1 MKLRP
6 FFPLETPRGACP
18 SRTAAAG
25 AYGPFRC
32 RAFSPAKV
40 RPLLGA
46 LVLLLILMLMSAL
59 SACAG
64 AGGAATPTSTKTPD
78 AAGLQTAAETPT
90 PPAAADNA
98 ADADSA
104 TGAAE
109 VESAASTPVPGPV
122 ARYTGLPLADP
133 SLLQETPVFVCLNN
147 DAASR
152 ASHYGLNEADVT
164 YEYIVDGF
172 HLTRLTSMFQSIPA
186 REIGPVRSARW
197 PNIHTTY
204 MFDGILACSGGS
216 DGIRYLLKNEVGFP
230 YLDADSEDPESVTY
244 FFSVGSNYRTRLRTS
259 VDRVRRW
266 MIDMAK
272 TCDVSPLL
280 PYCLEIFSPWLESQK
295 NSPRPLERASFSFSE
310 TPKEFWASEANT
322 VRIPYPENNG
332 VEWRYDPST
341 GRYLRFQSGAAHMDQ
356 AAGRQISSDNVI
368 VVFAEHELTNIVEDS
383 LGTLS
388 VKIHLYGFGDLR
400 VFRNG
405 KVYEGTWRANDQSP
419 PRWLGPGEQ
428 PITLKPGRTWIQVV
442 RTSDRISYQ

>member
-1 MKLRP
+1 MKLRSDVTLKTRRGSRH
-6 FFPLETPRGACP
+6 LETV
-18 SRTAAAG
+18 AAG
-25 AYGPFRC
+25 
-32 RAFSPAKV
+32 
-40 RPLLGA
+40 RPDSLNPQTPLGTSMKSN
-46 LVLLLILMLMSAL
+46 VVVVILILLFSL

-64 AGGAATPTSTKTPD
+64 GEGGATSTPTKTPEST
-78 AAGLQTAAETPT
+78 GIEQAAET
-90 PPAAADNA
+90 A
-98 ADADSA
+98 
-104 TGAAE
+104 
-109 VESAASTPVPGPV
+109 TPVPEGATEGTGAGSESVQATATPVRRGV

-133 SLLQETPVFVCLNN
+133 TLLQETPILVCLNN
-147 DAASR
+147 DVDSR
-152 ASHYGLNEADVT
+152 AAHYGLNEADVT

-172 HLTRLTSMFQSIPA
+172 HLTRLTSMYQSIPA
-186 REIGPVRSARW
+186 KEIGPVRSARW

-230 YLDADSEDPESVTY
+230 YLDADSEDPESLTY
-244 FFSVGSNYRTRLRTS
+244 FYSVGSNYRTRLRTS

-280 PYCLEIFSPWLESQK
+280 PYCLEIFSPWLEGQK
-295 NSPRPLERASFSFSE
+295 NSPRPPERARFSFSGA
-310 TPKEFWASEANT
+310 PQEFWASEAT
-322 VRIPYPENNG
+322 VVRIPYPENNG
-332 VEWRYDPST
+332 VEWRYDAAS
-341 GRYLRFQSGAAHMDQ
+341 GRYLRYQSGAVHMDQ
-356 AAGRQISSDNVI
+356 ATGQQISSDNVI

-388 VKIHLYGFGDLR
+388 VKINLYGFGDLR
-400 VFRNG
+400 VFRDG

-428 PITLKPGRTWIQVV
+428 PIPLKPGRTWIQVV

>member
-1 MKLRP
+1 MKP
-6 FFPLETPRGACP
+6 IA
-18 SRTAAAG
+18 
-25 AYGPFRC
+25 
-32 RAFSPAKV
+32 V
-40 RPLLGA
+40 VPLLA
-46 LVLLLILMLMSAL
+46 FLLFF

-64 AGGAATPTSTKTPD
+64 DAGAPTPTPTKT
-78 AAGLQTAAETPT
+78 AEATEVEQAAETAT
-90 PPAAADNA
+90 PPPTVATEGTNA
-98 ADADSA
+98 SA
-104 TGAAE
+104 
-109 VESAASTPVPGPV
+109 ESGQATATPVPGAV

-133 SLLQETPVFVCLNN
+133 SLLQETPILVCLNN
-147 DAASR
+147 DVDSR
-152 ASHYGLNEADVT
+152 AAHYGLNEADVT

-244 FFSVGSNYRTRLRTS
+244 FYSVGNNYRTRLRTS

-280 PYCLEIFSPWLESQK
+280 PYCLEVFSPWLEGQK
-295 NSPRPLERASFSFSE
+295 SNPRPVESASFSFSE
-310 TPKEFWASEANT
+310 TPKAFWSGEAAT
-322 VRIPYPENNG
+322 IRIPYPENNG
-332 VEWRYDPST
+332 VEWRYDASS
-341 GRYLRFQSGAAHMDQ
+341 GRYLRYQSGAVHMDQ
-356 AAGRQISSDNVI
+356 ATRQQISSDNVI

-388 VKIHLYGFGDLR
+388 VKINLYGFGDLR
-400 VFRNG
+400 VFRDG

-419 PRWLGPGEQ
+419 PRWLGAGEQ

-442 RTSDRISYQ
+442 RTSDIISYQ

>member
-1 MKLRP
+1 MKLRSIL
-6 FFPLETPRGACP
+6 PLKTRRGFCPRAVDAPGGPAACRGRA
-18 SRTAAAG
+18 SAATFLRSHA
-25 AYGPFRC
+25 
-32 RAFSPAKV
+32 
-40 RPLLGA
+40 GA
-46 LVLLLILMLMSAL
+46 LVFALFLILAG
-59 SACAG
+59 CAG
-64 AGGAATPTSTKTPD
+64 PEGSATATPTKTPE
-78 AAGLQTAAETPT
+78 AAAQQETASTAT
-90 PPAAADNA
+90 PPPSNAEGSNNTGGSAAASSGEGQA
-98 ADADSA
+98 IA
-104 TGAAE
+104 T
-109 VESAASTPVPGPV
+109 PIPGSV
-122 ARYTGLPLADP
+122 APYTGLPLADP
-133 SLLQETPVFVCLNN
+133 SLTHENPILVCINN
-147 DAASR
+147 DVTSR
-152 ASHYGLNEADVT
+152 SAHYGLNEADLT
-164 YEYIVDGF
+164 YEFIVDGF
-172 HLTRLTSMFQSIPA
+172 HLTRLTSLYQSIPA

-244 FFSVGSNYRTRLRTS
+244 FYSVGDNYRTRLRTS

-266 MIDMAK
+266 MVDMAN

-280 PYCLEIFSPWLESQK
+280 PYCLEIFSPWLEGQK
-295 NSPRPLERASFSFSE
+295 NNPRPVDRASFTFSE
-310 TPKEFWASEANT
+310 APKEFWAGEAAT
-322 VRIPYPENNG
+322 IRIPYPENNG
-332 VEWRYDPST
+332 VEWRYDPAT
-341 GRYLRFQSGAAHMDQ
+341 GKYLRFQSGAVHMDQ
-356 AAGRQISSDNVI
+356 ASGQQISSENVI

-388 VKIHLYGFGDLR
+388 VKINLYGFGDLR

>member
-1 MKLRP
+1 MKLRS
-6 FFPLETPRGACP
+6 FLPLEARRVACP
-18 SRTAAAG
+18 SKAAAAG
-25 AYGPFRC
+25 VCAPFHC
-32 RAFSPAKV
+32 QPSSPAIV
-40 RPLLGA
+40 RPLVGA
-46 LVLLLILMLMSAL
+46 LILLFVVAL
-59 SACAG
+59 AGCAG
-64 AGGAATPTSTKTPD
+64 AGGAPTPTSTKTPE
-78 AAGLQTAAETPT
+78 AAGVQPEAETATPPPPSAEGNTNSAAEGEQ
-90 PPAAADNA
+90 
-98 ADADSA
+98 A
-104 TGAAE
+104 TA
-109 VESAASTPVPGPV
+109 TPVPGRV

-133 SLLQETPVFVCLNN
+133 SLLQDTPVLVCINN
-147 DAASR
+147 DVDSR
-152 ASHYGLNEADVT
+152 SSHYGLNEADVT
-164 YEYIVDGF
+164 YEFIVDGF
-172 HLTRLTSMFQSIPA
+172 HLTRLTSLYQSIPA

-244 FFSVGSNYRTRLRTS
+244 FYSVGSNYRTRLRTS

-295 NSPRPLERASFSFSE
+295 NNPRPLERASFEFSE
-310 TPKEFWASEANT
+310 TPKEFWASEANMI
-322 VRIPYPENNG
+322 RIPYPENNG

-341 GRYLRFQSGAAHMDQ
+341 GRYLRFQSGAVHMDQ
-356 AAGRQISSDNVI
+356 ATGRQISSDNVI

-388 VKIHLYGFGDLR
+388 VKINLYGFGDLR

>member
-1 MKLRP
+1 MKLRS
-6 FFPLETPRGACP
+6 FLPLKTPRG
-18 SRTAAAG
+18 SRLPTVEETEVRADRHDRAPAAVISRFYAG
-25 AYGPFRC
+25 A
-32 RAFSPAKV
+32 V
-40 RPLLGA
+40 
-46 LVLLLILMLMSAL
+46 VLLLLLIGSG
-59 SACAG
+59 CGGPAG
-64 AGGAATPTSTKTPD
+64 
-78 AAGLQTAAETPT
+78 AETPT
-90 PPAAADNA
+90 PTKTPEAAAQQEAAVTATPPASNA
-98 ADADSA
+98 AEGSSTQASNG
-104 TGAAE
+104 TAANAE
-109 VESAASTPVPGPV
+109 QTIATPVPGNV

-133 SLLQETPVFVCLNN
+133 SLMHENPILVCINN
-147 DAASR
+147 DVTSR
-152 ASHYGLNEADVT
+152 SAHFGLNEADVT

-172 HLTRLTSMFQSIPA
+172 HLTRLTTLYQSIPA

-244 FFSVGSNYRTRLRTS
+244 FYSVGDNYRTRLRTS
-259 VDRVRRW
+259 IDRVRRW
-266 MIDMAK
+266 MTDMAN

-280 PYCLEIFSPWLESQK
+280 PYCLEIISPWLEGQK
-295 NSPRPLERASFSFSE
+295 NNPRPADRASFTFSDV
-310 TPKEFWASEANT
+310 PKEFWAGDAST
-322 VRIPYPENNG
+322 IRIPYPENNG
-332 VEWRYDPST
+332 VEWRYDPASGT
-341 GRYLRFQSGAAHMDQ
+341 YLRYQSGQVHMDQ
-356 AAGRQISSDNVI
+356 ATGKQISSENVI

-388 VKIHLYGFGDLR
+388 VKINLYGFGDLR

-442 RTSDRISYQ
+442 RKSDRISYQ